1 MPPETKLEWETPFGP
16 IWFWRRD
23 TGQPVLLLIT
33 GTFANANVLD
43 QLDETLV
50 GVDVWRAH
58 LPGNHC
64 PPLAV
69 NTVGLFAAAYGHA
82 IRDALA
88 GRDVVVAGLS
98 VGGLVALGLRAANIR
113 GLVVVEPP
121 LLTEGVWPLRIVRE
135 QAPPGHDD
143 FLWQVLGI
151 APDRLEPRDYSALL
165 ANLELSTRVLVGG
178 EMGPPRRDFDIMP
191 SLVSPACRALLD
203 NHPKVTVIEAPGAG
217 HNVPARA
224 VLTFAHALEA
234 ACRDAFGPQVR
245 FQPANRPRG

>member
-1 MPPETKLEWETPFGP
+1 MAPETKREVETPFGP
-16 IWFWRRD
+16 IWFWTRE

-33 GTFANANVLD
+33 GTFANADVLG
-43 QLDETLV
+43 QFDETMM

-64 PPLAV
+64 PPLAA
-69 NTVGLFAAAYGHA
+69 NSVGLFAAAYSHA
-82 IRDALA
+82 IAAALA

-98 VGGLVALGLRAANIR
+98 VGGLVALGLRAPNVR

-121 LLTEGVWPLRIVRE
+121 LLTDGLWPLTIVRE
-135 QAPPGHDD
+135 QAPAGHDD

-151 APDRLEPRDYSALL
+151 APDRLDSRDYGALL
-165 ANLELSTRVLVGG
+165 DNLALPTRVLVGG
-178 EMGPPRRDFDIMP
+178 ECGPPRRDFTIMP
-191 SLVSPACRALLD
+191 SLITRETRRRLD
-203 NHPKVTVIEAPGAG
+203 EHPRVTVIEAQGAG

-224 VLTFAHALEA
+224 ILTFAHAVES

-245 FQPANRPRG
+245 FQPANRPG

>member
-1 MPPETKLEWETPFGP
+1 MSPEAKLEVDTPLGP
-16 IWFWRRD
+16 VWFWRRD
-23 TGQPVLLLIT
+23 TGRPVLLLIT
-33 GTFANANVLD
+33 GTFANADVLD

-50 GVDVWRAH
+50 GVDVWRVH

-64 PPLAV
+64 PPLAA
-69 NTVGLFAAAYGHA
+69 NSVGVFAAAYSRA
-82 IRDALA
+82 IGAALA
-88 GRDVVVAGLS
+88 GREVVVAGLS

-121 LLTEGVWPLRIVRE
+121 LLTEGVWPLRIVGE
-135 QAPPGHDD
+135 QAPPGNDD

-151 APDRLEPRDYSALL
+151 APDHLEPRDYSALL
-165 ANLELSTRVLVGG
+165 ANLSLPTQVLVGG
-178 EMGPPRRDFDIMP
+178 EMGPPRREFDIMP

-203 NHPKVTVIEAPGAG
+203 AHPKVTVIEAPDAG

-234 ACRDAFGPQVR
+234 ACRDAFGPQVS
-245 FQPANRPRG
+245 FQPANAPRG